1 MDALRPRARGRAV
14 PAGPSGSVAG
24 WLFVRVVWP
33 VVVAI
38 AVISLIAWPLIV
50 DPISTLAAAVVI
62 AIPCVI
68 VWLRRATY

>member
-1 MDALRPRARGRAV
+1 
-14 PAGPSGSVAG
+14 VAG